1 MQTKLYSPFE
11 DISISAGAEPKLR
24 DLAVI
29 QLLSAE
35 TPDTA
40 NKYTYTPPARKLT
53 TKKNKHSVSL
63 EHTSLSPSSL
73 VLVSGK
79 QFRQMYR
86 KQLSQALTDQSEK
99 SVDVLLSLSATY
111 DILRHAQTTVQLKS
125 SRFNRRLPDIVA
137 VLNEFFTDYA
147 QILSSI
153 NQMVFD
159 DTEKKAQVL
168 EDVKPPPV
176 VKETFAQSQDIFE
189 H

>member
-11 DISISAGAEPKLR
+11 EFKISVSMEAKLR
-24 DLAVI
+24 EL
-29 QLLSAE
+29 AE
-35 TPDTA
+35 TQLSNTETLDTT
-40 NKYTYTPPARKLT
+40 NKYTYTPPAQKLT
-53 TKKNKHSVSL
+53 TKKNKHSISL
-63 EHTSLSPSSL
+63 EHTSLSPSPL

-79 QFRQMYR
+79 QFRQMYQ

-99 SVDVLLSLSATY
+99 SVDVLLSLSTTY
-111 DILRHAQTTVQLKS
+111 DMLRHAKTSVQLKS

-137 VLNEFFTDYA
+137 VLNEFFSDYA